1 MAETPRSEQEP
12 SAPEIKLDKALSISE
27 AKDSSI
33 FLRGAEGFKGYVAKG
48 GKIAGVTAGTLLL
61 LAGALIFK
69 ILEKSALLMKGIIEN
84 PDKPEKWIEP
94 LKKSFKGD
102 KKESK

>member
-1 MAETPRSEQEP
+1 MAETSRVEQE
-12 SAPEIKLDKALSISE
+12 SATLETKIDNALSNGE
-27 AKDSSI
+27 AKDASI
-33 FLRGAEGFKGYVAKG
+33 VLKGTEGFKGYVAKG

-102 KKESK
+102 KKES